1 MRVSPQ
7 NRKGKRARNAAK
19 QASNGATQKDSTP
32 GVGVFDLVPGSG
44 TRRLY
49 RLVVTGFL
57 LLRVLL
63 TNGTPD
69 RIEALCR
76 VVVLLCEASTIP
88 HAEFMQ
94 RKLGVDGKFCH
105 NFKQRGTSPRPSN
118 V

>member
-1 MRVSPQ
+1 ME
-7 NRKGKRARNAAK
+7 KGKGQGALQSRA
-19 QASNGATQKDSTP
+19 ATAQCKRASTP
-32 GVGVFDLVPGSG
+32 GVGVFDLMPGSG

-63 TNGTPD
+63 PHGTPD
-69 RIEALCR
+69 RIETLCR
-76 VVVLLCEASTIP
+76 VVVLLCEASAIT

-105 NFKQRGTSPRPSN
+105 NFK
-118 V
+118 